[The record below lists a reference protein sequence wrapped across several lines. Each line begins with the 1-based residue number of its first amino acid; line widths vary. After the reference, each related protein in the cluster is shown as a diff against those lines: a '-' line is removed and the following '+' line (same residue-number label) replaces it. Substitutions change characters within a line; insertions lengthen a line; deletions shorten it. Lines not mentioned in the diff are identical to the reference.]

1 MKILFKIVAII
12 GLLLTIAAPVLA
24 VTGSIDLERN
34 KTLMFIGMIVWF
46 LGATPWLAFNKLKP
60 SDKEVEI

>member
-1 MKILFKIVAII
+1 MNHLFKIIAII
-12 GLLLTIAAPVLA
+12 GLLLTIAAPILA
-24 VTGSIDLERN
+24 VTGTIDLDRT